1 VDIPHVQVI
10 LDQNQVPG
18 ALRTALNRVKARV
31 SLRSLDKALA
41 DGISP
46 TADICVILPRKQSSP
61 DVLDRIL
68 ANATERACATLVL
81 ESTDELVGEGAE
93 ESAWPAPCP
102 QGPSATINPGVLPD
116 PLRRLMTRN
125 EETSALNAD
134 ELTGRIKALCEI
146 RSPMRRMSEEL
157 ARLRRRDAEGG
168 QDVLHLDEQLR
179 LAGQIQR
186 DLLPG
191 TLPDTSPL
199 TIETLYLPANFVSG
213 DTYDVSRLDEDHSSF
228 SVADATGHG
237 LPAALLTTFVKNSFR
252 GKEVTGTTSRI
263 LEPDEVLRRLNAEL
277 FNARLS
283 GGQFITGLHAVFTHS
298 TGQIRWARGGLP
310 YPVLVRAGQAPR
322 RLASYG
328 GLMGAF
334 ESADFEVV
342 SHQFAPGDTLLFFTD
357 GLEALLLRHDEAFS
371 AGNIEDST
379 WIRRLIE
386 AGAAAA
392 IQEIRELATRTPDE
406 KWRKDDITLLVVSM
420 ASQ

>member
-1 VDIPHVQVI
+1 MDIPHVQVI

-213 DTYDVSRLDEDHSSF
+213 DT
-228 SVADATGHG
+228 
-237 LPAALLTTFVKNSFR
+237 
-252 GKEVTGTTSRI
+252 
-263 LEPDEVLRRLNAEL
+263 
-277 FNARLS
+277 
-283 GGQFITGLHAVFTHS
+283 
-298 TGQIRWARGGLP
+298 
-310 YPVLVRAGQAPR
+310 
-322 RLASYG
+322 
-328 GLMGAF
+328 
-334 ESADFEVV
+334 
-342 SHQFAPGDTLLFFTD
+342 
-357 GLEALLLRHDEAFS
+357 
-371 AGNIEDST
+371 
-379 WIRRLIE
+379 
-386 AGAAAA
+386 
-392 IQEIRELATRTPDE
+392 
-406 KWRKDDITLLVVSM
+406 
-420 ASQ
+420 